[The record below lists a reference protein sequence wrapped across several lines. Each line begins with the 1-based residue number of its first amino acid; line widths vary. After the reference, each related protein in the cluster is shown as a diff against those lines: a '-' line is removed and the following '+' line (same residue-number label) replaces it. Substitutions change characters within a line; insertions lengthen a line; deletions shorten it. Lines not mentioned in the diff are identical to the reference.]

1 VTLIHARPYQPQGKG
16 KQERFFRTA
25 RMRLLPV
32 LGDEDRK
39 SLAAL
44 NRRLWGWVEGEY
56 HQSPH
61 RGLGGETPLDRWAMS
76 ASEIRLAEP
85 DVGELFL
92 FEQKRK
98 VAKDRTVSL
107 DGVLYEVDAVLV
119 GATVT
124 LRYDPSRK
132 DRVQVWRE
140 GKRVGLA
147 KPVDTYANCFVR
159 REHGEPSE
167 PLRLRDFD
175 DEDDEPK
182 GGV

>member
-1 VTLIHARPYQPQGKG
+1 LP
-16 KQERFFRTA
+16 
-25 RMRLLPV
+25 LL
-32 LGDEDRK
+32 GEEDRK

-44 NRRLWGWVEGEY
+44 NRRLWGWIEGEY

-61 RGLGGETPLDRWAMS
+61 RGLDGETPLDRWAKC
-76 ASEIRLAEP
+76 ASEVRLADA

-107 DGVLYEVDAVLV
+107 DGVHYEVDALLV

-124 LRYDPSRK
+124 VRYDPARK
-132 DRVQVWRE
+132 DRPVQIWHE
-140 GKRVGLA
+140 GKRASLA

-159 REHGEPSE
+159 REHGEPAE

-175 DEDDEPK
+175 DDNEPK
-182 GGV
+182 GDV